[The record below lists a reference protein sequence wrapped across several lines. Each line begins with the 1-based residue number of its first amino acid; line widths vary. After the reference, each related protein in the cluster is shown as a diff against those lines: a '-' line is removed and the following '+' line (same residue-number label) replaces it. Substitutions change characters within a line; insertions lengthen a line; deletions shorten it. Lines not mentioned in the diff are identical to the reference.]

1 MRLLANNNNERKY
14 MSDFTWS
21 YSSLKQYQNCPKQYQ
36 EIRVLKNYI
45 VKENQAMLY
54 GKEVH
59 TALEEYVRD
68 NKPLAKNYQRFKG
81 MVDSLVNI
89 KGDKY
94 VEYEMALRFD
104 KTPCDFHDEDR
115 WVRGIADLVI
125 VDGDCAFIV
134 DYKTGSK
141 KYPDPKQLRLM
152 SLMAFTHFPDI
163 QKIKAGLLFVMHN
176 AFITE
181 EYYRKDMDKSWNMF
195 EQTLRRLENS
205 YESDIWQPNPTPLCG
220 WCSVDSC
227 EYNSK

>member
-1 MRLLANNNNERKY
+1 MRLLTNYNKERKC
-14 MSDFTWS
+14 MTNFTWS

-45 VKENQAMLY
+45 IKESEAMIY

-59 TALEEYVRD
+59 TALEENVRD

-81 MVDSLVNI
+81 MVDSLINI

-104 KTPCDFHDEDR
+104 KTPCDFLDEDR

-125 VDGDCAFIV
+125 VNGDCAFIV

-163 QKIKAGLLFVMHN
+163 QKIKAGLIFVMHN
-176 AFITE
+176 AFVT
-181 EYYRKDMDKSWNMF
+181 
-195 EQTLRRLENS
+195 
-205 YESDIWQPNPTPLCG
+205 
-220 WCSVDSC
+220 
-227 EYNSK
+227 